1 MVLISGININYPNNM
16 KTSAISASLIILAQ
30 MWTYG
35 QEISDG
41 NVFPEYNPTPQTFS
55 MISRGDIDFN
65 LNTGT
70 YSISI
75 PIYTY
80 EDPDFSFPIV
90 LRYDSDGFR
99 PGTQTGIVGLNW
111 TLATGGTISR
121 EIRGFDD
128 LKSLGYAHKT
138 IRKTPDE
145 TYRLQYSVSHHN
157 DRTDVIIDQTGHET
171 SPDLFHFNF
180 MGHSGSFTYD
190 ENNRI
195 KVFGTTGASGLY
207 SIEYDSL
214 TDCFHISTG
223 DGYEYWFG
231 EWASNNEKSLDHNS
245 VPDIYSMRIQ
255 ETSTVSWLL
264 SRVKAPNGRQVV
276 IDYIS
281 GRSNMSI
288 PVNGDHVFTSF
299 TSRYYITSIE
309 PLKKEYYK
317 SASMVYTSLMTGIS
331 VKETDGRMFKVA
343 EFDYSQRE
351 YSEAED
357 GEKFEYRR
365 LAVALDKLDRIRIY
379 SRDGILKEAS
389 LSYEYLCNS
398 RLALK
403 EIRISDS
410 GSYIMRYN
418 STDKMPGISSNSIDF
433 WGYYNGKDN
442 FEYQLWPTTVTLPYY
457 DEKVNSVFRN
467 PDWHFS
473 IAGTLRRITYPTGGY
488 TDFEY
493 EPHMAYKIIQRVH
506 DATLVYDDDPPFELG
521 QKLDP
526 FIPAPYICKVVLGS
540 EECGGVRIKR
550 ITHHDNTGNS
560 FWREYEY
567 KIPGKDRSSGMIMKF
582 NRFFTKMLGDKPVY
596 NQYINFPGN
605 GFDKY
610 HILYSAV
617 TERFPDGS
625 SKTYRYS
632 NYLDY
637 PDEFSVHRKSHTP
650 DYTDDRNYMTF
661 LDNILREPDSRHYRR
676 GELISE
682 ETVDRQGR
690 ALSRAEYTYGDS
702 DSSYVAFIV
711 GSGQYW
717 WSARRF
723 TCDRKMT
730 GLKRTEFIYNLDSTD
745 CRQITTVSEIKYNKK
760 GQVTLR
766 KTTDSTGTEGN
777 AVYTLYCRDSGQYID
792 DSRFPSNIYTEIK
805 TRIHN
810 GNEYI
815 TGRKDYRY
823 TGSSISQPENPAPK
837 EMISWSVVPQKYEG
851 SESKIFNAFLEGH
864 RDTLKIE
871 YGNLFRPV
879 MATTIPGGSYVKY
892 IWDNDMTHIVSK
904 EQDDPDNTFR
914 FAWKDMVGLTGIT
927 YPSGQS
933 AGYIYDNR
941 NRISYETDS
950 DSEPIIKYEYHL
962 VNE

>member
-1 MVLISGININYPNNM
+1 
-16 KTSAISASLIILAQ
+16 
-30 MWTYG
+30 
-35 QEISDG
+35 
-41 NVFPEYNPTPQTFS
+41 
-55 MISRGDIDFN
+55 
-65 LNTGT
+65 
-70 YSISI
+70 
-75 PIYTY
+75 
-80 EDPDFSFPIV
+80 
-90 LRYDSDGFR
+90 
-99 PGTQTGIVGLNW
+99 
-111 TLATGGTISR
+111 
-121 EIRGFDD
+121 
-128 LKSLGYAHKT
+128 
-138 IRKTPDE
+138 
-145 TYRLQYSVSHHN
+145 
-157 DRTDVIIDQTGHET
+157 
-171 SPDLFHFNF
+171 
-180 MGHSGSFTYD
+180 
-190 ENNRI
+190 
-195 KVFGTTGASGLY
+195 
-207 SIEYDSL
+207 
-214 TDCFHISTG
+214 
-223 DGYEYWFG
+223 
-231 EWASNNEKSLDHNS
+231 
-245 VPDIYSMRIQ
+245 
-255 ETSTVSWLL
+255 
-264 SRVKAPNGRQVV
+264 
-276 IDYIS
+276 
-281 GRSNMSI
+281 
-288 PVNGDHVFTSF
+288 
-299 TSRYYITSIE
+299 
-309 PLKKEYYK
+309 
-317 SASMVYTSLMTGIS
+317 
-331 VKETDGRMFKVA
+331 
-343 EFDYSQRE
+343 
-351 YSEAED
+351 
-357 GEKFEYRR
+357 
-365 LAVALDKLDRIRIY
+365 
-379 SRDGILKEAS
+379 
-389 LSYEYLCNS
+389 
-398 RLALK
+398 
-403 EIRISDS
+403 
-410 GSYIMRYN
+410 
-418 STDKMPGISSNSIDF
+418 
-433 WGYYNGKDN
+433 
-442 FEYQLWPTTVTLPYY
+442 
-457 DEKVNSVFRN
+457 
-467 PDWHFS
+467 
-473 IAGTLRRITYPTGGY
+473 
-488 TDFEY
+488 
-493 EPHMAYKIIQRVH
+493 MAYKIIQRVH
-506 DATLVYDDDPPFELG
+506 NATLVSDDDPPIELG

-582 NRFFTKMLGDKPVY
+582 NRFFAKMLGNVPVY
-596 NQYINFPGN
+596 NPYLHFPGN

-632 NYLDY
+632 NYLDF
-637 PDEFSVHRKSHTP
+637 PDEFSAHRKSHTP

-723 TCDRKMT
+723 TCDRRMT
-730 GLKRTEFIYNLDSTD
+730 RMKHTEFIYNLDSTD

-777 AVYTLYCRDSGQYID
+777 AVYTLYCSGIGLDID

-823 TGSSISQPENPAPK
+823 TGSSNSQPENPAPK
-837 EMISWSVVPQKYEG
+837 EMISWSVVPQIYEG

-879 MATTIPGGSYVKY
+879 MATTTPGGSYVKY